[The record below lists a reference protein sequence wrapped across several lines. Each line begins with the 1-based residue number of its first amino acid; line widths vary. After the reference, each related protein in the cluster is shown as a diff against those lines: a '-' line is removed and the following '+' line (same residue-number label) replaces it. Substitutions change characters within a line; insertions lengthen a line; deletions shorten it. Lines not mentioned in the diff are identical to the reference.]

1 MEVVENCES
10 CVDEIDEIESEIAK
24 CITQQNITKQKYN
37 DALIENL
44 KYDLILHKLL
54 NQEQKKKFEEF
65 ADQFS
70 VETLDKLRTLDGAET
85 NDSGF
90 ILAAV
95 RDLYKDDLSVLKNK
109 NYTGS
114 LGKEA
119 VSPEKKK
126 ILKDI
131 FEKRFEY
138 LNNND
143 EKRKKKFAAHVKH
156 AIDNIIRAKK

>member
-1 MEVVENCES
+1 MDVVENCEN
-10 CVDEIDEIESEIAK
+10 CVDEIDEIEKEIAK

-37 DALIENL
+37 EALIENL
-44 KYDLILHKLL
+44 KYDLILYKLQ
-54 NQEQKKKFEEF
+54 NQEQQIQFEEF
-65 ADQFS
+65 KDLFS
-70 VETLDKLRTLDGAET
+70 VKTLDKLRNLSGAEV

-95 RDLYKDDLSVLKNK
+95 RDLYKDNLSVLKNK

-114 LGKEA
+114 CGKEA

-131 FEKRFEY
+131 FDKRLEY
-138 LNNND
+138 LNNED
-143 EKRKKKFAAHVKH
+143 EKRKKKVLCT
-156 AIDNIIRAKK
+156 R